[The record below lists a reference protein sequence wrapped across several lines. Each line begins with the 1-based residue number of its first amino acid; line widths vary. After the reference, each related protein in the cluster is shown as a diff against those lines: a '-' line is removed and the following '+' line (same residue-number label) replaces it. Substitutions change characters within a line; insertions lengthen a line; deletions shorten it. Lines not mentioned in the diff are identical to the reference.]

1 MERFEV
7 VANFD
12 WLEKE
17 ETIGFLG
24 YEQLRGT
31 DVFSFE
37 YTKEWIK
44 GHPGIMLGKSR
55 QAMD

>member
-24 YEQLRGT
+24 SPESAQRNVIRRFALGW
-31 DVFSFE
+31 FSIQHKDDK
-37 YTKEWIK
+37 T
-44 GHPGIMLGKSR
+44 
-55 QAMD
+55 